1 MVDPPGVLVSGPPRP
16 SMPEDVKALYFEASE
31 VARVSPRAAAA
42 LLRVAV
48 ETLVNGLQPGN
59 RTLFQKI
66 GDLVKGGLAAQVQQA
81 MDMLRVTGN
90 DAVHPVQTIVLE
102 SDEEAGL
109 VPGLF
114 EMLNFIVEQVVD
126 RQAHIDRLFGQ
137 LPESARKVIEK
148 RDSAP

>member
-1 MVDPPGVLVSGPPRP
+1 
-16 SMPEDVKALYFEASE
+16 MPEDVKALYLEASE

-48 ETLVNGLQPGN
+48 ETLVNDLQPGSN
-59 RTLFQKI
+59 NLFQKI
-66 GDLVKGGLAAQVQQA
+66 GDLVKDGLDARVQQA

-102 SDEEAGL
+102 SSEEAGL

-126 RQAHIDRLFGQ
+126 RQAHIDRLFSQ
-137 LPESARKVIEK
+137 LPASVRQGIED
-148 RDSAP
+148 RDRTQ